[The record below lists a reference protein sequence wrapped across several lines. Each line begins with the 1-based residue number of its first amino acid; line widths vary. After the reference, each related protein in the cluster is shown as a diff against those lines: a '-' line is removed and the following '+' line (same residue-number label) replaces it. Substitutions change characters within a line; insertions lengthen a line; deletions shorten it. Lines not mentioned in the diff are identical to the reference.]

1 MHNDLH
7 MTDTLKEIESVLRE
21 RHDYTTIDCT
31 IFVYSQWEWDQIINV
46 LENRASEVKFS
57 ASPVDNKP
65 VAKAY
70 RKGKL
75 SPEFTVFRM
84 NDHEPTLAE
93 RFSQEYDAQGEPLP

>member
-7 MTDTLKEIESVLRE
+7 MTDTLREIEEALRD
-21 RHDYTTIDCT
+21 RHEYTSIDCT
-31 IFVYSQWEWDQIINV
+31 IFVYSQFEWDRVITV
-46 LENRASEVKFS
+46 LENRAAEVKFS
-57 ASPVDNKP
+57 AAPYDNKP

-75 SPEFTVFRM
+75 SPEFTVFQM
-84 NDHEPTLAE
+84 QEFEPTLAE

>member
-7 MTDTLKEIESVLRE
+7 MTDTLREIEEALRD
-21 RHDYTTIDCT
+21 RHEYTNLDCT
-31 IFVYSQWEWDQIINV
+31 IFVYSQFEWDRVIKV
-46 LENRASEVKFS
+46 LENRSHELKYS
-57 ASPVDNKP
+57 ASPVDDKP
-65 VAKAY
+65 VCKAF

-84 NDHEPTLAE
+84 NDPEPTLAE